1 MIVRVIITYFVCFPC
16 TFVFALFIKN
26 LFLQVNIL
34 VWILLNSCK
43 LCHFGYVLG
52 NGMPELFW
60 QSVDKDENIDST
72 ANVEI
77 ALWL

>member
-1 MIVRVIITYFVCFPC
+1 MYWG
-16 TFVFALFIKN
+16 
-26 LFLQVNIL
+26 IL
-34 VWILLNSCK
+34 AA
-43 LCHFGYVLG
+43 

-72 ANVEI
+72 SNVEI

>member
-1 MIVRVIITYFVCFPC
+1 MYWGIFD
-16 TFVFALFIKN
+16 A
-26 LFLQVNIL
+26 
-34 VWILLNSCK
+34 
-43 LCHFGYVLG
+43 

-72 ANVEI
+72 ANVEM